1 MDNRGFL
8 FMFFSLQ
15 LTTLSPEMLYQKK
28 LEANFFNAIK
38 HEDASTLIS
47 YISEKKID
55 INMLDS
61 IEWTPLHVAI
71 VYHRKNIMLQLLD
84 AGADI
89 NKKTIQ
95 GTPLSWAI
103 LLNQVEIVRLLI
115 QKDVVVTIKDFYQAL
130 KQKPQ
135 NSDIIKLLGNALRNN
150 HPHNK

>member
-1 MDNRGFL
+1 MNTKGFL
-8 FMFFSLQ
+8 FMFFSFPLTVLASEILHQKQ
-15 LTTLSPEMLYQKK
+15 LES
-28 LEANFFNAIK
+28 NFFNAIK

-71 VYHRKNIMLQLLD
+71 VYHRKNIILQLLD
-84 AGADI
+84 AGANI

-103 LLNQVEIVRLLI
+103 LLNQPEIVRLLI
-115 QKDVVVTIKDFYQAL
+115 ERNVVVTIKDFYQAL
-130 KQKPQ
+130 KQKPR
-135 NSDIIKLLGNALRNN
+135 NPEIIRLLGNTLRNN
-150 HPHNK
+150 HPDNK

>member
-1 MDNRGFL
+1 MNTKGFL
-8 FMFFSLQ
+8 FMFFSFPLTVLASEILHQKQ
-15 LTTLSPEMLYQKK
+15 LESK
-28 LEANFFNAIK
+28 FFHAIK

-71 VYHRKNIMLQLLD
+71 VYHRKNIILQLLD
-84 AGADI
+84 AGANI

-103 LLNQVEIVRLLI
+103 LLNQPEIVRLLI
-115 QKDVVVTIKDFYQAL
+115 ERNVVVTIKDFYQAL

-135 NSDIIKLLGNALRNN
+135 NAAIIKLLGNTLRNN
-150 HPHNK
+150 YSHNK